1 MPGMLGIIFLSLPV
15 CEISLT
21 ENIFHLVHFCDKTD
35 LLFEPFFSKFH
46 VFLHCIHLHFLLIIP
61 CAQKR
66 KRRAAGFTFQSMAPW
81 YNPCAAGRSGET
93 ASDCTNVQSLYHVR
107 RKGSAAQ
114 RSGEAASD
122 CTNIQSL
129 YHVRRKGSAAPA
141 AFTFQAG
148 GPGII
153 PAQRGEA
160 VRPLRIVRMYNH
172 YTTMR
177 KKENPLCPGNFSQK
191 DFPVQRGLC
200 VLLIWSELTA
210 LSFRSYCRSLHSM
223 QRTPPVSDKAVRL

>member
-1 MPGMLGIIFLSLPV
+1 MKPLRIVRMYNHY
-15 CEISLT
+15 T
-21 ENIFHLVHFCDKTD
+21 T
-35 LLFEPFFSKFH
+35 
-46 VFLHCIHLHFLLIIP
+46 
-61 CAQKR
+61 CAGKE
-66 KRRAAGFTFQSMAPW
+66 AP
-81 YNPCAAGRSGET
+81 RSG
-93 ASDCTNVQSLYHVR
+93 AVKPLRIVR
-107 RKGSAAQ
+107 MYNHYTTCAGK
-114 RSGEAASD
+114 EA
-122 CTNIQSL
+122 
-129 YHVRRKGSAAPA
+129 AAPA

>member
-35 LLFEPFFSKFH
+35 LLFEPFFSEFH

-66 KRRAAGFTFQSMAPW
+66 KRRAAAFTFQSMAPW

-114 RSGEAASD
+114 RSGETASD
-122 CTNIQSL
+122 CTNVQSL
-129 YHVRRKGSAAPA
+129 YHNEEKGKSPLSGKFFSKRFPGTERTLCSADMVRAYS
-141 AFTFQAG
+141 T
-148 GPGII
+148 I
-153 PAQRGEA
+153 
-160 VRPLRIVRMYNH
+160 
-172 YTTMR
+172 
-177 KKENPLCPGNFSQK
+177 
-191 DFPVQRGLC
+191 FPV
-200 VLLIWSELTA
+200 VLPFT
-210 LSFRSYCRSLHSM
+210 
-223 QRTPPVSDKAVRL
+223 T